1 MYKPK
6 KVYNT
11 YTMYTLCMYILSMV
25 LRNCSVI
32 KNHQWMAK
40 GHFGLE
46 LIEDDAGF
54 RFCGYRKNSAH
65 FSSRECKRQMDL
77 IKDLVQLKLVSTL
90 RKCILRIH
98 IY

>member
-1 MYKPK
+1 
-6 KVYNT
+6 
-11 YTMYTLCMYILSMV
+11 MV
-25 LRNCSVI
+25 LRNCTII

-54 RFCGYRKNSAH
+54 RFCGYRKNSTH

-90 RKCILRIH
+90 RKCILRIR